1 MIDASLV
8 HISPLRGRSSEGA
21 TLRDVVASARSGQG
35 RAVLLCGEIGTGKSL
50 LLRHAAEA
58 AHDALLLTTAG
69 VPSESGLAYGALHRL
84 LAPVAD
90 LADRLPPQHTTI
102 LRRLL
107 DGALGPGEAG
117 LPLVAAVLELLTRA
131 GGASGVL
138 CTVDDAHRLDRPS
151 AQTLAA
157 VARRLAGRRIAVV
170 LAACPQGDTAGFLAG
185 IPTLSLTALSPEA
198 CRQILADRL
207 PGGLPEATIGALLD
221 TAMGNPLAL
230 VELAA
235 ATDPAD
241 PDPSVRLPADSLLRR
256 ACRDRLSGLSAETR
270 RLLLF
275 AAADPQLRAAEL
287 AAAARSDGL
296 DVGALTPAET
306 AGLVRAGE
314 SGFTF
319 PQPLV
324 RTIVYEEA
332 PLAQRRAAHRLLAR
346 SLTGEANRLRRAV
359 HLAASTYGPD
369 PRLAAELESAARRGG
384 CAAASVA
391 LKRAAELSADPASAA
406 KRLVTAAGYAWRSGH
421 PGDARTLLGQAAST
435 RVDGVVQAQSRLL
448 IGEMELRSGA
458 AADALRS
465 LLAAADAFG
474 PAHRD
479 LALAALMRAGE
490 AVSFAG
496 GHYRYASIER
506 RARALGVPQPSA
518 LQELMLAHLTGA
530 AALFRGDHEVGVQRL
545 RRAAELA
552 EAVPD
557 AATLT
562 WGSSACL
569 LIADDARALRLA
581 ERAVTGADV
590 AGDRSVLP
598 RALELKAIAECNLG
612 RFAAAEQTSRTG
624 LSAARASGQDN
635 CAGNHLGL
643 LGVLAALRGDR
654 AGSLRWVGA
663 VPAGGE
669 RDQVDRPAALSQWA
683 LGMLDL
689 HAMRP
694 AEAVARFAA
703 IAQPWSGRGHLVVYI
718 MAAPYLVEAAVR
730 AGDRSTAQRVLRLY
744 DSWAAGLRDPG
755 RRALAARCHG
765 LVAARGSADAL
776 EHFRTALRR
785 HAEAESGFERA
796 RTQLLLGQELRRAR
810 QPRQAREH
818 LRMALE
824 VFQQLDA
831 ASWVEQTAAEL
842 RAAGGPATV
851 PRRAPAEPEGMPA
864 GEPLTA
870 QQAQIARLVVQGA
883 TNREVAAQLFLST
896 RTVDHHM
903 RNIFAKLGIR
913 SRMELARLFTA
924 DAVAGRSAH

>member
-8 HISPLRGRSSEGA
+8 HIPPLRGRASEEA
-21 TLRDVVASARSGQG
+21 ALRDLVAAARRGEG
-35 RAVLLCGEIGTGKSL
+35 GAVLLRGEIGTGKSL
-50 LLRHAAEA
+50 LLRYAADA
-58 AHDALLLTTAG
+58 AGDALMLTTAG
-69 VPSESGLAYGALHRL
+69 VRSESGLAYGALHRL
-84 LAPVAD
+84 LAPVAE
-90 LADRLPPQHTTI
+90 LADRVPAPHAAV

-107 DGALGPGEAG
+107 DGTLGPGEGG
-117 LPLVAAVLELLTRA
+117 LALVVAVLELLTRA
-131 GGASGVL
+131 ADPAGLFCG
-138 CTVDDAHRLDRPS
+138 VDDAHLLDRPS
-151 AQTLAA
+151 ARTLAA

-170 LAACPQGDTAGFLAG
+170 LAACPQGETAGFFAG
-185 IPTLSLTALSPEA
+185 IPALSLTALEPPA

-207 PGGLPEATIGALLD
+207 PGGLPEATTRALLH
-221 TAMGNPLAL
+221 TAAGNPLAL

-235 ATDPAD
+235 AADTAD
-241 PDPSVRLPADSLLRR
+241 PEAPLRLPADSLLRR
-256 ACRDRLSGLSAETR
+256 TCRDRLGELPAETR
-270 RLLLF
+270 RLLLL
-275 AAADPQLRAAEL
+275 AAADPQLRTAEL
-287 AAAARSDGL
+287 AAAARAAGV

-314 SGFTF
+314 GGFHF

-324 RTIVYEEA
+324 RTIVYDEV

-346 SLTGEANRLRRAV
+346 SITGEANRLRRAV

-369 PRLAAELESAARRGG
+369 PGLAAELESAARRSG

-391 LKRAAELSADPASAA
+391 LKRAAELSADPATAA
-406 KRLVTAAGYAWRSGH
+406 RRLVTAAGYAWRSGQ
-421 PGDARTLLGQAAST
+421 PGDARTLLGEAAST
-435 RVDGVVQAQSRLL
+435 RADGVVQAQSRLL
-448 IGEMELRSGA
+448 VGEMELRSGA
-458 AADALRS
+458 AAEALRS

-474 PAHRD
+474 PEHRD

-506 RARALGVPQPSA
+506 RARALAPARPSP

-552 EAVPD
+552 EAVCD
-557 AATLT
+557 AAALT

-581 ERAVTGADV
+581 GHAVREAES

-598 RALELKAIAECNLG
+598 RALELKAIAEYSLG

-624 LSAARASGQDN
+624 LHAARASGQDN
-635 CAGNHLGL
+635 CAGNHRAL

-654 AGSLRWVGA
+654 EACLGWVGA
-663 VPAGGE
+663 IPSGGE
-669 RDQVDRPAALSQWA
+669 RDRVDRPAALSQWA
-683 LGMLDL
+683 LGLLDL
-689 HAMRP
+689 HAARP
-694 AEAVARFAA
+694 AEAVARFAS

-730 AGDRSTAQRVLRLY
+730 AGDRPTAQRVLRLY
-744 DSWAAGLRDPG
+744 DRWAAGLRDPA

-765 LVAARGSADAL
+765 LVAARGSATAL

-796 RTQLLLGQELRRAR
+796 HTHLLFGQELRRAR

-831 ASWVEQTAAEL
+831 VSWVERTAAEL
-842 RAAGGPATV
+842 RAAGGPATAPCRV
-851 PRRAPAEPEGMPA
+851 PAEPVRLPA

-870 QQAQIARLVVQGA
+870 QQAQIVRMVVQGA
-883 TNREVAAQLFLST
+883 TNREVAAALFLST

-913 SRMELARLFTA
+913 SRMELARLCAA
-924 DAVAGRSAH
+924 DAAVGQGAG